1 MAGRILIVDDEI
13 YIRKIFQFN
22 LNRAGY
28 RVDLAEDSYS
38 AQSLIDKGEKSDL
51 IICDLMMPVRSGLEF
66 IKLLREKYNMT
77 EQKFM
82 IVSAKGME
90 KDVLEAAH
98 YNVSNYKLKPFSMV
112 DLVKEV
118 DRILKKDL

>member
-1 MAGRILIVDDEI
+1 MSKRILIVDDEL
-13 YIRKIFQFN
+13 YIRNIFAFN
-22 LNRAGY
+22 LKKAGY
-28 RVDLAEDSYS
+28 EVDSVEDTYV
-38 AQSLIDKGEKSDL
+38 AQNRIDDGEKYDL
-51 IICDLMMPVRSGLEF
+51 IICDLMIPVRSGLEF

-90 KDVLEAAH
+90 KDVIEAAQYH
-98 YNVSNYKLKPFSMV
+98 VSHYKLKPLSMA

-118 DRILKKDL
+118 DEILKKDL